1 MNENTI
7 SSLRNGAVVLI
18 LAVFFVIIGIF
29 IGNSVSFSD
38 GEVQVVDVVENV
50 KQPEKIIEAV
60 SWEQESLKTVSTD
73 EKTTSSGSEFQ
84 SPFVYVAEKLKPS
97 VVNITVKREVGGALG
112 YDSLRE
118 YFGLPDDH
126 PDTKRRVTT
135 GGSGVIIDQRGH
147 VVTNDHVITDAIS
160 IIVTLLDGEEREAEL
175 IGTDPETDL
184 ALLDIGEVDQKLVA
198 TLGNSDEIRIGDW
211 AVAMGNPLDLEW
223 TLTVGVISAK
233 GRSDLLI
240 AGGGP
245 VFQDFI
251 QTDASIN
258 FGNSGGPLTNIA
270 GEVIGIN
277 SAVNTS
283 AQGIGFAIPINMAK
297 GVVAELIENGYVRRG
312 YLGMVPV
319 ELDPLKKEALGLD
332 IEVTGVFVE
341 SVAEAT
347 PAEKG
352 GLLAVDVVSEINDV
366 AVKDVADFR
375 MRIAHNRPG
384 EELSLTVIRNNKEIR
399 LSFILEDRSE
409 YVASANAG
417 ISAGTHEWMGV
428 DVTSL
433 SSPKGRQMDLVVENG
448 VLIEEVAPDSP
459 ADGKLQQG
467 DVIVKVDK
475 EEIQS
480 LSDWQR
486 VTRELEGT
494 EKAILVMYY
503 RGGRGSTRFIA
514 LKR

>member
-1 MNENTI
+1 MNEKTT
-7 SSLRNGAVVLI
+7 SSLRNGAVVL
-18 LAVFFVIIGIF
+18 LLGVFFIIIGIF
-29 IGNSVSFSD
+29 IGRNTSLNDSEIQISEAV
-38 GEVQVVDVVENV
+38 ETPVQDEEIV
-50 KQPEKIIEAV
+50 EAV
-60 SWEQESLKTVSTD
+60 SWKQETVENVSNESKAST
-73 EKTTSSGSEFQ
+73 GSEFQ

-97 VVNITVKREVGGALG
+97 VVSITVKREVGGALG
-112 YDSLRE
+112 YDNLRE
-118 YFGLPDDH
+118 FFGLPENH

-135 GGSGVIIDQRGH
+135 GGSGVIIDSRGH
-147 VVTNDHVITDAIS
+147 VVTNNHVITDAIS
-160 IIVTLLDGEEREAEL
+160 IVVTLLDGEERTAEL
-175 IGTDPETDL
+175 IGSDPETDL
-184 ALLDIGEVDQKLVA
+184 ALLDIGEVDKKLVA

-211 AVAMGNPLDLEW
+211 AVAMGNPLDLDW

-297 GVVAELIENGYVRRG
+297 GVISELLENGYVRRG

-332 IEVTGVFVE
+332 IDVDGVFVE

-347 PAEKG
+347 PAERG
-352 GLLAVDVVSEINDV
+352 GLLATDVISEINGLS
-366 AVKDVADFR
+366 VKDVADFR
-375 MRIAHNRPG
+375 LRIAHNRPG
-384 EELSLTVIRNNKEIR
+384 EELNLTVIRNTKRQNLK
-399 LSFILEDRSE
+399 FILEDRSE

-417 ISAGTHEWMGV
+417 MSAGTQEWMGI

-433 SSPKGRQMDLVVENG
+433 SSPMGRQMDLVVENG
-448 VLIEEVAPDSP
+448 VLIDKVAPDSP

-475 EEIQS
+475 EEIES

-486 VTRELEGT
+486 VTRELEDT